1 MFFLHILDQ
10 NLSGVLGCF
19 FNLPI
24 HCSHP
29 HHHPAAPP
37 LQCSSQQ
44 HFLHY
49 EKASYSTSSRANVFF
64 PFILFVKIS
73 NSKECVQQQQNQ
85 VVVWLVGWPVK
96 NVQMVW
102 RVTCGL
108 TPIIKDDCFDLDN
121 LFFFFENYK
130 NLHQCEYKQD
140 VILGVQ
146 LLGPNIMKITNVNV
160 ILSNPINSQDL
171 YKI

>member
-1 MFFLHILDQ
+1 MFLHILDQ

-49 EKASYSTSSRANVFF
+49 EKASYSTSRTNVFF

-73 NSKECVQQQQNQ
+73 NSKECM
-85 VVVWLVGWPVK
+85 VVELGSSLASWLAGQ

-121 LFFFFENYK
+121 SFFFSKITKTFISDCTYVGK
-130 NLHQCEYKQD
+130 ICEYK
-140 VILGVQ
+140 
-146 LLGPNIMKITNVNV
+146 
-160 ILSNPINSQDL
+160 
-171 YKI
+171 